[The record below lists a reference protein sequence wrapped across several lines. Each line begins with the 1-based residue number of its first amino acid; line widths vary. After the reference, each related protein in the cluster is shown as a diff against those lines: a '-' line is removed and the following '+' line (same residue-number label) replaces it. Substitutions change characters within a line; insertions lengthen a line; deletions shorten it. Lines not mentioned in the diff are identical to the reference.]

1 MDRTASWA
9 TVPRGQKESDTT
21 EHAHTGNY
29 IQHLVI
35 NYNEKESKKEYIYI
49 YICITKLLCCIP
61 ETNTIS

>member
-49 YICITKLLCCIP
+49 YV
-61 ETNTIS
+61 